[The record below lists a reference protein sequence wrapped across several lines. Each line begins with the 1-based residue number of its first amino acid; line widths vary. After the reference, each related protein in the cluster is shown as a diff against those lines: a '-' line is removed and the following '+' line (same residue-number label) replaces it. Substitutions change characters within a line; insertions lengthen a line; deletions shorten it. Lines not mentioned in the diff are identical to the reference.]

1 MLAGIVLLAWLVGAL
16 LGLWPLL
23 PSFSGLAPQPQ
34 SYAGTGI
41 SRVGPITVSYVD
53 GKQGLAI
60 LVWCDIS
67 GQAGGSSGNS
77 TSGGAG
83 SAEYASTV
91 RAADGRQVAWTW
103 LTPDNAGGKFTLN
116 GTDYD
121 LAEGRLFLVSTK
133 DGKAVVRQL
142 QRDFSQVRPDS
153 LQRFADSDPDVARFI
168 TEAAPPT
175 ELQPK

>member
-1 MLAGIVLLAWLVGAL
+1 MSATMPSSNFRLLPFIAMLAGIVLLAWLVGAL

-60 LVWCDIS
+60 LVWCHIS

-91 RAADGRQVAWTW
+91 RAAARHTARRSAYGRRRGPWYWPSDRTR
-103 LTPDNAGGKFTLN
+103 TSPR
-116 GTDYD
+116 YR
-121 LAEGRLFLVSTK
+121 LA
-133 DGKAVVRQL
+133 
-142 QRDFSQVRPDS
+142 
-153 LQRFADSDPDVARFI
+153 
-168 TEAAPPT
+168 
-175 ELQPK
+175 